1 MSGFLGLLTDPDR
14 KSLAGSEAV
23 REACRADLSL
33 VGELVGCLEA
43 GDDLVQMRALDLLEK
58 LAREERDWVE
68 PFRGVF
74 LEGWHESGIWE
85 NRLQVMRAVGLF
97 DWSGEELER
106 VLAILRLGLR
116 DEQKF
121 VRAWA
126 MDSFA
131 RVAVGREGLRE
142 EAVGYVLEGLGS
154 EVKSVAARA
163 RQTAKVLG
171 LRLR

>member
-1 MSGFLGLLTDPDR
+1 MSFFELLSDPDR
-14 KSLAGSEAV
+14 KSLAGSETV
-23 REACRADLSL
+23 REACRADPSL

-43 GDDLVQMRALDLLEK
+43 GDDLVQMRVLDLLEK
-58 LAREERDWVE
+58 LAREGRDWVE

-85 NRLQVMRAVGLF
+85 NRLQVVRALGLF

-106 VLAILRLGLR
+106 VLAILRAGLR

-131 RVAVGREGLRE
+131 RVASRHPELKE

-154 EVKSVAARA
+154 EVKSLAARA
-163 RQTAKVLG
+163 RHTAKFLG
-171 LRLR
+171 LRAV